1 MKKKKGRLLEKE
13 KLWIKRKAER
23 KWEDW
28 RGKMVLKA
36 VLDEQV
42 SETGLWEAEWV
53 TEMKTRADQVT
64 RW

>member
-1 MKKKKGRLLEKE
+1 
-13 KLWIKRKAER
+13 
-23 KWEDW
+23 
-28 RGKMVLKA
+28 MVLKA

-42 SETGLWEAEWV
+42 SETGLWEAELV